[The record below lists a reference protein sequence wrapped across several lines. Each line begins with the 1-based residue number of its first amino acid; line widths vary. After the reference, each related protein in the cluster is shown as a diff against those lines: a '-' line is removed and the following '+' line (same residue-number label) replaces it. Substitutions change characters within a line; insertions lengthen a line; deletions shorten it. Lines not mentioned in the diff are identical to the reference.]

1 MRPATWIRLLAL
13 SLCSLAAQAADPF
26 AHPATGETLLRSML
40 SRPAAQLEK
49 ARTLQGNFR
58 QSRYLRELARPLI
71 ASGEFVFARD
81 LGVYWHTTQ
90 PFDSVIVLNEAGMVQ
105 IDEGATALRM
115 SADEQPAVRLIGNLF
130 TALFTLDVTRLAN
143 DFDLYGTREGMRWT
157 IGLKPRATTIAG
169 VIRHVTVTG
178 SDDVEQVELVD
189 AQGER
194 TVLELGTIQ
203 YSRDAPREE
212 VRALLSGR

>member
-1 MRPATWIRLLAL
+1 MKARAWIRLLAL
-13 SLCSLAAQAADPF
+13 GWCSLGAQAADPF
-26 AHPATGETLLRSML
+26 AHPATGESLLRSVL
-40 SRPAAQLEK
+40 SSPAAQLRK
-49 ARTLQGNFR
+49 ARTLQGTFR
-58 QSRYLRELARPLI
+58 QSRHLRELPRPLI

-90 PFDSVIVLNEAGMVQ
+90 PFDSVIVLNDAGMVQ
-105 IDEGATALRM
+105 IDEGATAMRM

-130 TALFTLDVTRLAN
+130 TALFTLDVTRLGH
-143 DFDLYGTREGMRWT
+143 DFDLYGTREGTQWT
-157 IGLKPRATTIAG
+157 IGLKPRASTVAG
-169 VIRHVTVTG
+169 VIRQVTVTG

-194 TVLELGTIQ
+194 TVLELGAIQ
-203 YSRDAPREE
+203 YSGDAPRED